1 MRAWSK
7 KRGERMELK
16 KLPVGIDRFEKIIEN
31 NFYYVDKTMFIAEL
45 LNNWGEVNLF
55 TRPRRF
61 GKSLNMSM
69 LQNFFEIGTDKTVFD
84 GLKISDCKNLCDEY
98 MGKFPVVSVS
108 LKGVEGLNFES
119 ACVSFKDVI
128 GREAMRFDFL
138 NDSDKIN
145 LNEKGQYSE
154 LTKVTDGVFS
164 MRDDS
169 LIASLKTLCDLLYKH
184 YGRKVVLLIDEY
196 DVPLDKAFQYG
207 YYNEMVLL
215 IRKMFGGALKT
226 NNSLQ
231 FAVLTGCLRISK
243 ESIFTGLNNLKVHNI
258 TDKRYDEYFG
268 FTDEDVQGLL
278 DYYGLSEYA
287 DPVKAW
293 YNGYKFGGVSVY
305 CPWDVINY
313 CDEVRVNK
321 ELQPQNYW
329 ANTSGNAMV
338 RRFIDRATRETRREI
353 EELVNGNSII
363 KKINQE
369 LTYNELDSSIEN
381 LWSVLF
387 TTGYLTSRGMTED
400 GSLELVIPN
409 REIRSLFV
417 TQIQEWFKE
426 TATSDTSTIE
436 KFCNS
441 FIGGNPEEI
450 EDLLSD
456 YLWSCISIRDT
467 AVRNEMKENFYHG
480 MLLGLLRYKTDWDIK
495 SNIESGTGYCDI
507 LLKTPK
513 RVGIVIEIK
522 YAQDGD
528 MDKAC
533 QVALEQIENK
543 QYDAVLKDEGIK
555 EIIKYGIAFYKKN
568 CKVVKM

>member
-1 MRAWSK
+1 MSD
-7 KRGERMELK
+7 EVLISSLK
-16 KLPVGIDRFEKIIEN
+16 KI
-31 NFYYVDKTMFIAEL
+31 
-45 LNNWGEVNLF
+45 
-55 TRPRRF
+55 
-61 GKSLNMSM
+61 
-69 LQNFFEIGTDKTVFD
+69 
-84 GLKISDCKNLCDEY
+84 
-98 MGKFPVVSVS
+98 
-108 LKGVEGLNFES
+108 
-119 ACVSFKDVI
+119 
-128 GREAMRFDFL
+128 
-138 NDSDKIN
+138 
-145 LNEKGQYSE
+145 
-154 LTKVTDGVFS
+154 
-164 MRDDS
+164 
-169 LIASLKTLCDLLYKH
+169 CDLLYKH
-184 YGRKVVLLIDEY
+184 YGCKVVLLIDEY

-207 YYNEMVLL
+207 YYDEMVSL
-215 IRKMFGGALKT
+215 IRKMFGSALKT
-226 NNSLQ
+226 NSSLQ

-450 EDLLSD
+450 EDLISD

-543 QYDAVLKDEGIK
+543 HYDVALKDDGIK

-568 CKVVKM
+568 CKVVKI

>member
-1 MRAWSK
+1 
-7 KRGERMELK
+7 MELK

-226 NNSLQ
+226 NSSLQ

-287 DPVKAW
+287 DTVKEW

>member
-1 MRAWSK
+1 MR
-7 KRGERMELK
+7 LK
-16 KLPVGIDRFEKIIEN
+16 KLPVGIEDFREFSTD

-45 LNNWGEVNLF
+45 LNNRGKVNLF

-69 LQNFFEIGTDKTVFD
+69 LQNFFEIGTDKSVFD
-84 GLKISDCKNLCDEY
+84 GLKISDCKDLCDEY

-108 LKGVEGLNFES
+108 LKGVEGLSFES

-128 GREAMRFDFL
+128 GREASRFIFL
-138 NDSDKIN
+138 QDSDN
-145 LNEKGQYSE
+145 LSDYDKDGYKALLEIAKGVYSM
-154 LTKVTDGVFS
+154 S
-164 MRDDS
+164 DDS

-243 ESIFTGLNNLKVHNI
+243 ESIFTGLNNFRIHTI
-258 TDKRYDEYFG
+258 TDLEYDEYFG
-268 FTDEDVQGLL
+268 FTENDVKEML
-278 DYYGLSEYA
+278 DYYGFGKYA
-287 DPVKAW
+287 DTVKEW
-293 YNGYKFGGVSVY
+293 YNGYQFGDTAVY

-313 CDEVRVNK
+313 CADAK
-321 ELQPQNYW
+321 GGSALPPKNYW

-338 RRFIDRATRETRREI
+338 RRFIDSATQETREEI
-353 EELVNGNSII
+353 EELVNGNSIV

-387 TTGYLTSRGMTED
+387 TTGYLTSRRMMED

-426 TATSDTSTIE
+426 TATSDTEQIE
-436 KFCNS
+436 KFCNA
-441 FIGGNPEEI
+441 FADGNAEEI

-480 MLLGLLRYKTDWDIK
+480 MLLGLLRYKVRWGIK
-495 SNIESGTGYCDI
+495 SNVESGTGYCDI

-528 MDKAC
+528 LDKAC
-533 QVALEQIENK
+533 QVALGQIENK
-543 QYDAVLKDEGIK
+543 QYDAALKDEGIR

>member
-1 MRAWSK
+1 
-7 KRGERMELK
+7 
-16 KLPVGIDRFEKIIEN
+16 
-31 NFYYVDKTMFIAEL
+31 
-45 LNNWGEVNLF
+45 
-55 TRPRRF
+55 
-61 GKSLNMSM
+61 
-69 LQNFFEIGTDKTVFD
+69 
-84 GLKISDCKNLCDEY
+84 
-98 MGKFPVVSVS
+98 
-108 LKGVEGLNFES
+108 
-119 ACVSFKDVI
+119 
-128 GREAMRFDFL
+128 
-138 NDSDKIN
+138 
-145 LNEKGQYSE
+145 
-154 LTKVTDGVFS
+154 
-164 MRDDS
+164 
-169 LIASLKTLCDLLYKH
+169 
-184 YGRKVVLLIDEY
+184 
-196 DVPLDKAFQYG
+196 
-207 YYNEMVLL
+207 
-215 IRKMFGGALKT
+215 MFGGALKT
-226 NNSLQ
+226 NSSLQ
-231 FAVLTGCLRISK
+231 IADLTGCLRISK
-243 ESIFTGLNNLKVHNI
+243 ESIFTGLNNLKFNNI

-287 DPVKAW
+287 DTVKEW

-400 GSLELVIPN
+400 GSLHLVIPN
-409 REIRSLFV
+409 REIRSLFI

-426 TATSDTSTIE
+426 TTTSDTSTIE

-495 SNIESGTGYCDI
+495 SNIESGIGYCDI
-507 LLKTPK
+507 LLRPSKK
-513 RVGIVIEIK
+513 VGIVIEIK
-522 YAQDGD
+522 YAQDGNLE
-528 MDKAC
+528 KAC

-543 QYDAVLKDEGIK
+543 QYDAILKDDGIK

>member
-1 MRAWSK
+1 M
-7 KRGERMELK
+7 GLK

-84 GLKISDCKNLCDEY
+84 GLKISDCKDLCDEY

-119 ACVSFKDVI
+119 ACTAFKDIV
-128 GREAMRFDFL
+128 GEELLRFHFL
-138 NDSDKIN
+138 KES
-145 LNEKGQYSE
+145 EK
-154 LTKVTDGVFS
+154 LTKEDKNIYKKLIEINTSSKSVYS
-164 MRDDS
+164 MSDEV
-169 LIASLKTLCDLLYKH
+169 LISSLKKICDLLYKH
-184 YGRKVVLLIDEY
+184 YGCKVVLLIDEY

-207 YYNEMVLL
+207 YYDEMVSL
-215 IRKMFGGALKT
+215 IRKMFGSALKT

-243 ESIFTGLNNLKVHNI
+243 ESIFTGLNNFRIHTI
-258 TDKRYDEYFG
+258 TDVEYDEYFG
-268 FTDEDVQGLL
+268 FTENDVNELL
-278 DYYGLSEYA
+278 DYYGFSKYA
-287 DPVKAW
+287 DVVKEW
-293 YNGYKFGGVSVY
+293 YNGYQFGDTAVY

-313 CDEVRVNK
+313 CADAK
-321 ELQPQNYW
+321 GGKAMPPKNYW

-338 RRFIDRATRETRREI
+338 RRFINSATQETREEI

-387 TTGYLTSRGMTED
+387 TTGYLTSRRMTED

-409 REIRSLFV
+409 KEIRSLFV

-426 TATSDTSTIE
+426 TATSDTEQIE
-436 KFCNS
+436 RFCNA
-441 FIGGNPEEI
+441 FADGNAEEI

-480 MLLGLLRYKTDWDIK
+480 MLLGLLRYKVRWGIK
-495 SNIESGTGYCDI
+495 SNVESGTGYCDI

-528 MDKAC
+528 LEKAC

-543 QYDAVLKDEGIK
+543 HYDAVLKDDGIK

>member
-1 MRAWSK
+1 M
-7 KRGERMELK
+7 GLK
-16 KLPVGIDRFEKIIEN
+16 KLPVGIEDFREFSTD

-45 LNNWGEVNLF
+45 LNNRGKVNLF

-84 GLKISDCKNLCDEY
+84 GLKISDCKDLCDEY

-119 ACVSFKDVI
+119 ACTAFKDIV
-128 GREAMRFDFL
+128 GEELLRFHFL
-138 NDSDKIN
+138 KES
-145 LNEKGQYSE
+145 EK
-154 LTKVTDGVFS
+154 LTKEDKNIYKKLIEINTSSKSVYS
-164 MRDDS
+164 MSDEV
-169 LIASLKTLCDLLYKH
+169 LISSLKKICDLLYKH
-184 YGRKVVLLIDEY
+184 YGCKVVLLIDEY

-207 YYNEMVLL
+207 YYDEMVSL
-215 IRKMFGGALKT
+215 IRKMFGSALKT

-243 ESIFTGLNNLKVHNI
+243 ESIFTGLNNFRIHTI
-258 TDKRYDEYFG
+258 TDVEYDEYFG
-268 FTDEDVQGLL
+268 FTENDVNELL
-278 DYYGLSEYA
+278 DYYGFSKYA
-287 DPVKAW
+287 DVVKEW
-293 YNGYKFGGVSVY
+293 YNGYQFGDTAVY

-313 CDEVRVNK
+313 CADAKGGRAMPPK
-321 ELQPQNYW
+321 NYW

-450 EDLLSD
+450 EDLISD

-543 QYDAVLKDEGIK
+543 HYDVALKDDGIK

-568 CKVVKM
+568 CKVVKI